1 MKNINVAYLK
11 NILTERK
18 ELLRREV
25 QKMVVDN
32 LTPLSTIRERS
43 AEMQIIDDQLN
54 ELEKA

>member
-1 MKNINVAYLK
+1 MTLNIPYLK
-11 NILTERK
+11 GLLAERK
-18 ELLRREV
+18 DLIRREV

>member
-1 MKNINVAYLK
+1 MILNIPYLK
-11 NILTERK
+11 GLLAQRK
-18 ELLRREV
+18 DLIRREV

>member
-1 MKNINVAYLK
+1 MTLNIPYLK
-11 NILTERK
+11 GLLAQRK
-18 ELLRREV
+18 DLIRREV